1 MEAQVI
7 QSIADKLDEARQSRK
22 PIATLTESYAGFTVA
37 DAYQV
42 QLTNINRELKR
53 GRSIIGKKIGLTSK
67 GMQQMLGV
75 SEPDYGILL
84 DNMMAETESPVSLQ
98 ALIQPRIEAEIA
110 FILKK
115 QLKGP
120 GIGMAQ
126 VLQATEGV
134 MPAFEII
141 DSRIQN
147 WKIKLPDTVADNAS
161 SAMLI
166 LGSTLTD
173 VKGIDLQTVGM
184 VFEQNG
190 KIIATATGAEVLGH
204 PAVAVAWLANKLA
217 EYGHSLEAGEVILS
231 GALTKAMEIA
241 ENDTFRASFAGLGSV
256 KGRFAR

>member
-1 MEAQVI
+1 MEPQVI
-7 QSIADKLDEARQSRK
+7 QTIADKLEGARQSKK
-22 PIATLTESYAGFTVA
+22 PIATLTDSYEGFTIA

-53 GRSIIGKKIGLTSK
+53 GRSIVGKKIGLTSK

-75 SEPDYGILL
+75 AEPDYGILL
-84 DNMMAETESPVSLQ
+84 DNMIADTESPVSLK

-115 QLKGP
+115 RLKGP
-120 GIGMAQ
+120 GIGISQ

-166 LGSTLTD
+166 LGSTLTA
-173 VKGIDLQTVGM
+173 VNGIDLQTVGM

-190 KIIATATGAEVLGH
+190 KIIATAAGAEVLGH

-217 EYGHSLEAGEVILS
+217 EYGQSLEAGEVILS

-241 ENDTFRASFAGLGSV
+241 ENDTFRASFGGLGSV
-256 KGRFAR
+256 KGRFVG

>member
-1 MEAQVI
+1 MEPQVI
-7 QSIADKLDEARQSRK
+7 QTIADKLDGARQSKK
-22 PIATLTESYAGFTVA
+22 PIATLTESYEGFTVA

-75 SEPDYGILL
+75 AEPDYGILL
-84 DNMMAETESPVSLQ
+84 DNMMADTESPVSLK

-120 GIGMAQ
+120 GIGISQ
-126 VLQATEGV
+126 VLQATDGV

-147 WKIKLPDTVADNAS
+147 LKIKLPDTVADNAS
-161 SAMLI
+161 SADDTLLGHQWHDRGVERGHNRGWH
-166 LGSTLTD
+166 LGSIQQRLLVYQQCGHGRD
-173 VKGIDLQTVGM
+173 GDLECSQRRKWHRRFFRRDQRHRHVYRHG
-184 VFEQNG
+184 QRNG
-190 KIIATATGAEVLGH
+190 HRRGGH
-204 PAVAVAWLANKLA
+204 HV
-217 EYGHSLEAGEVILS
+217 
-231 GALTKAMEIA
+231 
-241 ENDTFRASFAGLGSV
+241 
-256 KGRFAR
+256 